1 MKAPEISATVR
12 RLKKD
17 SQNLS
22 TQVNALLRE
31 RQEAFKLL
39 RRLVKLWNSDDSLD
53 FDAVC
58 YLVRQAEDLTQKSI
72 F

>member
-39 RRLVKLWNSDDSLD
+39 RRLVELWNSDDSLD

-58 YLVRQAEDLTQKSI
+58 YLVRRAEDLTQKSI
-72 F
+72 L